1 MDLLVNQKKM
11 PLKCNVQVTLN
22 NISKKK
28 AASIQNALEP
38 DNVNFPKGLSFEI
51 KSIDNK
57 LVFNFQCIGDTKKLT
72 ATVDEVLE
80 HVKLAS
86 EIIE

>member
-1 MDLLVNQKKM
+1 M
-11 PLKCNVQVTLN
+11 PLKCSVQVTLN
-22 NISKKK
+22 NVSKKK
-28 AASIQNALEP
+28 ATAIKNALEP

-57 LVFNFQCIGDTKKLT
+57 LIFNFQSIGDTKKLV
-72 ATVDEVLE
+72 ATVDEELE
-80 HVKLAS
+80 HVKVAS

>member
-1 MDLLVNQKKM
+1 MLIIDRKM
-11 PLKCNVQVTLN
+11 SLKCNIQVTLN

-28 AASIQNALEP
+28 ATSIQSALEP

>member
-1 MDLLVNQKKM
+1 M
-11 PLKCNVQVTLN
+11 PLKCNVQVIIN
-22 NISKKK
+22 NISKKN
-28 AASIQNALEP
+28 ATSIKNALEP

-57 LVFNFQCIGDTKKLT
+57 LVFNFQCIGDTKKLA
-72 ATVDEVLE
+72 ATVDEVLG

>member
-1 MDLLVNQKKM
+1 MS
-11 PLKCNVQVTLN
+11 LKCNVKVTLN
-22 NISKKK
+22 NLSKKK
-28 AASIQNALEP
+28 AATIKNALEP

-51 KSIDNK
+51 KNIDNK
-57 LVFNFQCIGDTKKLT
+57 LVFNFQCIGDTQKLA

-86 EIIE
+86 EVIE